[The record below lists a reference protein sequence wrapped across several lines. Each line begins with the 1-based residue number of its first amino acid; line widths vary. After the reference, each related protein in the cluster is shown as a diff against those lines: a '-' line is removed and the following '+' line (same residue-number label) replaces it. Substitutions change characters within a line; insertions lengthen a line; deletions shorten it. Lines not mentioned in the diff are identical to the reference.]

1 MGLLIIL
8 LHRALFKAWM
18 IHAKHTTHC
27 LAQSKPAAI
36 LDSLLGALSKVALE
50 FALTAH
56 LISRTGFYKGRTRW
70 AVPEQGQ
77 TRNVVSEDSSYRNAA
92 VPE

>member
-8 LHRALFKAWM
+8 LHRALFQAWVT
-18 IHAKHTTHC
+18 HAKHTTPRP
-27 LAQSKPAAI
+27 AQSKAAAI
-36 LDSLLGALSKVALE
+36 LDSLLGAFSKVALK

-56 LISRTGFYKGRTRW
+56 LISRTGLYKGRTRW
-70 AVPEQGQ
+70 AVPEQGP
-77 TRNVVSEDSSYRNAA
+77 TRNVVSKDSSYRNVA